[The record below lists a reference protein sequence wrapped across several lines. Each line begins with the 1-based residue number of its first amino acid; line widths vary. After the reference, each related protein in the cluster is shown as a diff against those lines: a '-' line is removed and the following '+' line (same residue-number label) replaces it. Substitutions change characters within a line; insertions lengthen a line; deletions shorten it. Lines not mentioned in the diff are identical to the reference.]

1 MGFINAKK
9 CICVPYM
16 RITAKF
22 FVKEDFELNAFQ
34 LFLIDSLNEE
44 ATVEQMA
51 VATQLT
57 INVIEAE
64 LIQLQAQGLV
74 ARDENTFFLTDLSK
88 KILFVSQ
95 KIDEMNAEKKKMCIN
110 LITGDIEVYDEN
122 QFALP
127 CDGDIVLK
135 HRNLNLDGISIEDN
149 MDFFSEKLESLDG
162 CDEQQK
168 ESILSSM
175 YVELYQ
181 YKDECSKGIMYR
193 RLMTKHIPCFA
204 GDICS
209 DENTRDCD
217 LVVEGSIQR
226 VSFSFSFDEEEKY
239 QEILPDLARIKQ
251 IHPNM
256 LSAKAHSVLDQ
267 YSLCKRY
274 GKMGI
279 ELIYD
284 GIADK
289 IIVDKGNILQSRN
302 IKPQMILDDTYV
314 RNDELDQRFIDW
326 AREIAY
332 IDDSVNIAID
342 TIKTEKYT
350 MKVCLESLWE
360 EQ

>member
-9 CICVPYM
+9 CVCVPYM

-22 FVKEDFELNAFQ
+22 FVKEDLELNAFQ
-34 LFLIDSLNEE
+34 LFLIDSLNED
-44 ATVEQMA
+44 ATVEQMV

-57 INVIEAE
+57 ANVIETE

-74 ARDENTFFLTDLSK
+74 ARNENSFFLTDLSK

-95 KIDEMNAEKKKMCIN
+95 KVDEMNAEKKKMCIN
-110 LITGDIEVYDEN
+110 LITGDIETYDEE
-122 QFALP
+122 QFVLP
-127 CDGDIVLK
+127 YDEDIVLK

-193 RLMTKHIPCFA
+193 RLMTKYIPCFT
-204 GDICS
+204 GDIS
-209 DENTRDCD
+209 IDENGKDCD
-217 LVVEGSIQR
+217 LVVEGSVQR
-226 VSFSFSFDEEEKY
+226 VSFSFSFAGEEKY
-239 QEILPDLARIKQ
+239 QEILTDLEKIKQ
-251 IHPNM
+251 IHPDM
-256 LSAKAHSVLDQ
+256 LSVEAHRVLDQ

-274 GKMGI
+274 EKMGI
-279 ELIYD
+279 GLIYD

-289 IIVDKGNILQSRN
+289 IIIDRGNILQSRN
-302 IKPQMILDDTYV
+302 IKPQMMLDDTYV
-314 RNDELDQRFIDW
+314 RNDELDRRFIDW
-326 AREIAY
+326 AKEIAC
-332 IDDSVNIAID
+332 IDDSVDIAIE

-350 MKVCLESLWE
+350 MKVCLELLWE